1 MLELIKNCFKYFF
14 SNSVT
19 PEIVSSDTKIT
30 IREIKEPEKVWDSPP
45 LYGIYSI
52 SEDISPSSVDA
63 ACPSSEEFDDEKY
76 AISSVKKLIK
86 QQRKIFKNIKEGKI
100 LLDKFTYISLKTNRE
115 NFRDIIKDIKSK
127 DKRDKYTYLYYKDIN
142 KFNDIINY
150 NKT

>member
-19 PEIVSSDTKIT
+19 PEIVPEDTKIT
-30 IREIKEPEKVWDSPP
+30 ICENKEPKKVWDSPP
-45 LYGIYSI
+45 LSGIYSI
-52 SEDISPSSVDA
+52 SEDGDISSVDA
-63 ACPSSEEFDDEKY
+63 ACPSSEEIDDEKY